1 MPAGILST
9 LATGYAAAPSAGQPH
24 RSMTGTAPRLRC
36 RRKLAPAMDAAAD
49 EVLPAAAPQAAI
61 QDRSLLLGNLEPDI
75 ARQPA

>member
-1 MPAGILST
+1 
-9 LATGYAAAPSAGQPH
+9 
-24 RSMTGTAPRLRC
+24 MTGTAPRLRC

-61 QDRSLLLGNLEPDI
+61 QDRSQLLGNIQPDI

>member
-9 LATGYAAAPSAGQPH
+9 LAKGYAAAASAGQPH

-49 EVLPAAAPQAAI
+49 EVLPAAPQAAI
-61 QDRSLLLGNLEPDI
+61 QDRSLLLGNIQPDI
-75 ARQPA
+75 PRQPA